1 MDDSDDL
8 ESTLVEFRKDTFLA
22 FFVGLVERFPTTH
35 LPVTLLLPGGVVT
48 GKLVSSADY
57 FAILSQ
63 ELGEA
68 FTGIGEEASAA
79 VSHWLHDRSR
89 TILADAREEVTQ
101 DTYAQFLTEE
111 HLHLKDARFVQGT
124 VIGPAPGATMR
135 IRLRDVSGY
144 TFTEL
149 APAGRPG
156 NLP

>member
-1 MDDSDDL
+1 MNDDDAGAA
-8 ESTLVEFRKDTFLA
+8 EVEFRKDPFLA

-35 LPVTLLLPGGVVT
+35 MPVTLLLPSGIVT

-57 FAILSQ
+57 YAIMAR
-63 ELGEA
+63 ELARE
-68 FTGIGEEASAA
+68 FTGIGAEASAA

-111 HLHLKDARFVQGT
+111 YLHLMDARFVHGAGIAPPAGT
-124 VIGPAPGATMR
+124 TLR

-144 TFTEL
+144 AFTEL
-149 APAGRPG
+149 GAG
-156 NLP
+156 